1 MVFNGF
7 GAVALKL
14 VGLYA
19 AVGKSSRANPAA
31 GATMASSYALGLT
44 RIVGA
49 EQKIRA
55 SRGRLERAT
64 RCVLDPLVSFPAQ
77 I

>member
-31 GATMASSYALGLT
+31 GGTMASSYALGLT
-44 RIVGA
+44 RIVADSERGQHNRC
-49 EQKIRA
+49 EIR
-55 SRGRLERAT
+55 G
-64 RCVLDPLVSFPAQ
+64 F
-77 I
+77 